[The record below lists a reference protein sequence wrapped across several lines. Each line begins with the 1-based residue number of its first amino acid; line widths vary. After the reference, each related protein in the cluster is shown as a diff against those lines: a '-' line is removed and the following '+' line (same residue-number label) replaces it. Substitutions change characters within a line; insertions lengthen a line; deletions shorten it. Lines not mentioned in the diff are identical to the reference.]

1 MRRQTETIVPPLGRR
16 GANNQLEWSQRRAEG
31 AAVAVAV
38 AAAHIIRNSA
48 MIQRPFFVLSVGQVV
63 ARKSGLG
70 GAAGSKRAPI
80 LFGAGLFLGRV
91 GMGSWELWRFL
102 PPIRRSRPFVRSRP
116 FPAR

>member
-91 GMGSWELWRFL
+91 LPFFL
-102 PPIRRSRPFVRSRP
+102 RSAFRSIPPIVQLCPFS
-116 FPAR
+116 AR